1 MNNMIG
7 QSVRPWGRRWTG
19 HRCIRR
25 CFTALLTLLAEIVM
39 VIRFGLLALILLL
52 CTPARSET
60 GNGLLQACEALEREA
75 LIEGDSI
82 QLPARTDV
90 HECWG
95 YMGAAQD
102 FSAMVNNQTGK
113 RLLNSCLGPKTTLTQ
128 LIRVFTNYARTHP
141 QELHE
146 KASLLVYRA
155 MLNAFPCP

>member
-1 MNNMIG
+1 
-7 QSVRPWGRRWTG
+7 
-19 HRCIRR
+19 
-25 CFTALLTLLAEIVM
+25 M
-39 VIRFGLLALILLL
+39 VIRFGLLALTLFL

-113 RLLNSCLGPKTTLTQ
+113 RLLNSCPGPKTTLTQ
-128 LIRVFTNYARTHP
+128 LVRVFTNYARAHP
-141 QELHE
+141 QELHD
-146 KASLLVYRA
+146 KASLLV
-155 MLNAFPCP
+155 